1 MVILFKRR
9 SARVNWLNITSSSVS
24 LVRALFLSFVNIHVV
39 VGDQEMKGREVNV
52 RNRDDTS
59 SQDRG
64 KPVPLQEAIA
74 KLVAL
79 RDERRSDNPFPG
91 DARVEEEK
99 ETKAKA

>member
-1 MVILFKRR
+1 VSAIKILLLYCADRR
-9 SARVNWLNITSSSVS
+9 
-24 LVRALFLSFVNIHVV
+24 VV
-39 VGDQEMKGREVNV
+39 VGDQEMNGREVNV

-64 KPVPLQEAIA
+64 KPVPLQEAIT

-91 DARVEEEK
+91 DAKVEKGEQAK
-99 ETKAKA
+99 TKA